1 MSAETIQT
9 LKDLLS
15 SKAIAPNTRAF
26 LQSLSDQYEKAGV
39 LSEKQ
44 WDAIQTVQERYERRE
59 KEAEDFEYTP
69 EKKARAIICAKYYRN
84 TSYFTQLADNVL
96 MDEDFV
102 PTPREY
108 ASMCNNRYAN
118 KIVEATMSPPKYP
131 VGSYVRLRSNALWKM
146 RNALR
151 DTPAIVL
158 KTDHAPVKDAAKGAK
173 RYLILFFGHP
183 KPYDV
188 QERHIKNARIKL

>member
-96 MDEDFV
+96 MDEDFNPV
-102 PTPREY
+102 EIFAAERETIMDAIEESRSSNRSKRGVMSVARFKAIATLVWTPDDGLLDNGIWTKE
-108 ASMCNNRYAN
+108 
-118 KIVEATMSPPKYP
+118 
-131 VGSYVRLRSNALWKM
+131 
-146 RNALR
+146 
-151 DTPAIVL
+151 
-158 KTDHAPVKDAAKGAK
+158 
-173 RYLILFFGHP
+173 
-183 KPYDV
+183 
-188 QERHIKNARIKL
+188 